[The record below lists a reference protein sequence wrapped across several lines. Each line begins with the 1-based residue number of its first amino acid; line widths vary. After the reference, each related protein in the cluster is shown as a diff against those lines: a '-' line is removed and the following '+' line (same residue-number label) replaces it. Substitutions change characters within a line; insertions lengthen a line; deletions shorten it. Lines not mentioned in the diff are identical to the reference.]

1 MEWLTAILAFATT
14 MLIFSMI
21 TSTLVETFH
30 RLAGSRSFGLIKML
44 EYFYDDI
51 IGKHLGDD
59 QEGTSKEVK
68 ERKNKRRRDFVER
81 MILVRA
87 PAWPIIEVGAGTN
100 ADDAAVGENGGGT
113 NAGDATVGED
123 GAGTRARD
131 AVVRE
136 GITGTSVSDTKV
148 VEGGSVTNAGN
159 PFRQALGF
167 LRDLWFRWNGASRLA
182 RDLGV
187 DQRRLLSHLPVV
199 TFMERLGSSA
209 FTPVWNEKYAGD
221 PKIGEQVLQ
230 DIGQKFEL
238 YGQEASVFFERKAR
252 RIAVFMALF
261 VAWTFYVHPYD
272 FIQTYL
278 QRPEVAAKVADMNEE
293 LLKDGTQSEVK
304 ELLAEL
310 QAVEAPVGW
319 TADKG
324 NCKPLSEGFFCW
336 FYLPD
341 NVTDAIWLLIGGL
354 LVGLGAPFW
363 AKAVRQIAEV
373 RKAPA
378 EVGKILRP
386 ETEPQTAQIPPAS
399 PTSAARSEAIAAF
412 YVAVAGHAARTGTKQ
427 QETGETEQ

>member
-30 RLAGSRSFGLIKML
+30 RVVGSRTFGLLRML
-44 EYFYDDI
+44 EYLYDDV

-59 QEGTSKEVK
+59 QEGTSKEAK
-68 ERKNKRRRDFVER
+68 ERKNKRRRDFIER

-87 PAWPIIEVGAGTN
+87 PAWPVIEESVVTN
-100 ADDAAVGENGGGT
+100 
-113 NAGDATVGED
+113 GDGSAVGED
-123 GAGTRARD
+123 GAGPNAGD
-131 AVVRE
+131 AAVGE
-136 GITGTSVSDTKV
+136 GGTGTN
-148 VEGGSVTNAGN
+148 GANL
-159 PFRQALGF
+159 FRQVLGF
-167 LRDLWFRWNGASRLA
+167 IRDLWFRRNGASRLA

-209 FTPVWNEKYAGD
+209 FTPVWNGKYAAD
-221 PKIGEQVLQ
+221 PKIGEAVLQ
-230 DIGQKFEL
+230 DIAQKFEL
-238 YGQEASVFFERKAR
+238 YGQDASVFFERKAR
-252 RIAVFMALF
+252 RIAVLTAMIA
-261 VAWTFYVHPYD
+261 AWIFYVHPYD
-272 FIQTYL
+272 LIQTYL

-319 TADKG
+319 TAAKG
-324 NCKPLSEGFFCW
+324 SCKPFSDGAGCW
-336 FYLPD
+336 FYLPNTWSD
-341 NVTDAIWLLIGGL
+341 FIWLLIGGL

-373 RKAPA
+373 RNAPV
-378 EVGKILRP
+378 EIGKILKP

-412 YVAVAGHAARTGTKQ
+412 YVAVAGHAARTETSQ
-427 QETGETEQ
+427 QAIGETEQ